1 METMTATSPDGR
13 SWKIDT
19 LKEPFR
25 IGGERGFSWSYVITT
40 AIVVGMAV
48 VLAWVSWYFA
58 VGLAILL
65 VIWLSERISN
75 HLRPRFRART
85 EGPPPEELTW
95 KATSFA
101 RGKLEQRIAREIANG
116 NANLQPPGLQLL
128 SHQSH

>member
-1 METMTATSPDGR
+1 
-13 SWKIDT
+13 
-19 LKEPFR
+19 
-25 IGGERGFSWSYVITT
+25 
-40 AIVVGMAV
+40 

-58 VGLAILL
+58 VGLIVLL
-65 VIWLSERISN
+65 VIWLSERVSN

-101 RGKLEQRIAREIANG
+101 RRELEQRIAREIANG
-116 NANLQPPGLQLL
+116 NANLQPPGLTLL